1 MKKESVSK
9 KINISADVLI
19 CFLLVAAIAAVY
31 GQTGQYDFV
40 TYDDG
45 EYVYENIH
53 VKAGLTWESIVW
65 AFTTT
70 HMSNW
75 HPLTW
80 LSYMLE
86 VQIYGPSFSADAG
99 LHHLGN
105 VLFHIINSLLLF
117 SVLKKMTG
125 ALWQSA
131 FVAALFALHPLHVES
146 VAWISERKDVLSMF
160 FWLLTMG
167 SYARYVESPEKYNY
181 LITLMFFMA
190 GLMSKPMVVTLP
202 FVLILLDF
210 WPLGRMKAGE
220 GSGVRGQGT
229 PRVSCSAE
237 LMSKPATC
245 PLPPVSILYEKI
257 PFFVLTGVL
266 SVVTF
271 FAQKSEGSVGSLS
284 ILPLDARIA
293 NALVSYI
300 SYIVKMILPFDLSVF
315 YPHPFTFPMW
325 QVAGAAVLL
334 IAISAFVFRNIREKP
349 YLVTGWLWY
358 LGTLAPVIGLVQVG
372 LQGMADRYTYIPLIG
387 LFIMI
392 VWGVPDFLTH
402 RRYKKTGLA
411 IVSTAIISFFAIIA
425 WFQIRHWEN
434 SESLYKHAVA
444 VTKDNYVMSYNLG
457 NIFLKQG
464 KTDEALRYYTEALR
478 IKPDYENTHKNLG
491 VALLRKGDVE
501 RAIQHLL
508 VALRINPASAAAHNN
523 LGNILASQGRLDEAI
538 RHYSEALRTDPD
550 NAEVH
555 NNLGLTLVRKGN
567 IDKAVFHFQK
577 ALRIQP
583 DYRDAD
589 NNLKRTSAIKAGI
602 DKAVLKIRETLK
614 IKSESPN
621 FCDALDKSKQELDKA
636 IAYYQNILSPQPG
649 YAEESLNIDN
659 YPPVAEIRKEPAYL
673 FCHK

>member
-160 FWLLTMG
+160 FWLLTMWG
-167 SYARYVESPEKYNY
+167 YARYVESPEKYNY
-181 LITLMFFMA
+181 LITLLFFMA

-210 WPLGRMKAGE
+210 WPLKRLKK
-220 GSGVRGQGT
+220 SFT
-229 PRVSCSAE
+229 
-237 LMSKPATC
+237 
-245 PLPPVSILYEKI
+245 SIFYEKI
-257 PFFVLTGVL
+257 PFFVLTAIL
-266 SVVTF
+266 SAVTF
-271 FAQKSEGSVGSLS
+271 FAQKSESAVGTLSV
-284 ILPLDARIA
+284 LPLDGRIA

-300 SYIVKMILPFDLSVF
+300 SYIVKMILPYGLSVF
-315 YPHPFTFPMW
+315 YPHPFTFPIW

-334 IAISAFVFRNIREKP
+334 IAISAFVFRNLRQKP
-349 YLVTGWLWY
+349 YLAVGWLWY
-358 LGTLAPVIGLVQVG
+358 IGTLVPVIGLVQVG
-372 LQGMADRYTYIPLIG
+372 SQSMADRYTYIPLIG
-387 LFIMI
+387 LFII
-392 VWGVPDFLTH
+392 IAHGIPDILPA

-411 IVSTAIISFFAIIA
+411 LFAAVIISILMIMTETQAGYWKNSFTL
-425 WFQIRHWEN
+425 FQ
-434 SESLYKHAVA
+434 HALA
-444 VTKDNYVMSYNLG
+444 VTSDNYIAHRCVGDEL
-457 NIFLKQG
+457 FHQG
-464 KTDEALRYYTEALR
+464 KTDEAIRHYQEALR
-478 IKPDYENTHKNLG
+478 ISPNYANAYNNLGAALFHKGKTDEAIVCLEEALRLKPDFAGAHKNL
-491 VALLRKGDVE
+491 AQILPLRAKRDAE
-501 RAIQHLL
+501 IAKIQNEFQD
-508 VALRINPASAAAHNN
+508 NPNQPE
-523 LGNILASQGRLDEAI
+523 LYCKIGNVYKSYGQW
-538 RHYSEALRTDPD
+538 
-550 NAEVH
+550 
-555 NNLGLTLVRKGN
+555 
-567 IDKAVFHFQK
+567 DKAVEQYRK
-577 ALRIQP
+577 ALSVQPEFTEALNLTAIVYAAMGKYDDALSLLKKSLRIQP
-583 DYRDAD
+583 DNPDVCYYIACVFARQQQTQDAVFWLKAAVRNGFENRNLLKAD
-589 NNLKRTSAIKAGI
+589 DNLKN
-602 DKAVLKIRETLK
+602 IRNTEYY
-614 IKSESPN
+614 
-621 FCDALDKSKQELDKA
+621 KQL
-636 IAYYQNILSPQPG
+636 IA
-649 YAEESLNIDN
+649 D
-659 YPPVAEIRKEPAYL
+659 
-673 FCHK
+673 